1 MDANKLHEWVME
13 QGYQLY
19 GRFARLVED
28 DEGNPV
34 IEDSDTGERTR
45 IALDRM

>member
-1 MDANKLHEWVME
+1 MNPLALYEWVME
-13 QGYQLY
+13 QAYQFY
-19 GRFARLVED
+19 GKDARLVED

-45 IALDRM
+45 IALDGM